1 MKRLALTAAALA
13 AMLAF
18 CAPLG
23 AQDRADREQRKQN
36 QSAKKEARE
45 VTSRA
50 LAVSG
55 EQLQANIEKLNSQL
69 VWHDDVASALKTA
82 TKEGK
87 PVFLLHVLG
96 ERCGHT

>member
-1 MKRLALTAAALA
+1 MKRLALTTAALA
-13 AMLAF
+13 AMLAL
-18 CAPLG
+18 CAPLH

-36 QSAKKEARE
+36 QAAKKEARE

-69 VWHDDVASALKTA
+69 AWHDDVASALKTA

>member
-1 MKRLALTAAALA
+1 MKRLAFTAVALA
-13 AMLAF
+13 GLLAL
-18 CAPLG
+18 CAPLS
-23 AQDRADREQRKQN
+23 AQDRADREQRRQN
-36 QSAKKEARE
+36 QSAKKEARQ

-55 EQLQANIEKLNSQL
+55 EQLQANIDKLNDQL
-69 VWHDDVASALKTA
+69 RWHDDVASALKTA
-82 TKEGK
+82 AKEGK

>member
-1 MKRLALTAAALA
+1 MKRLLSTLALA
-13 AMLAF
+13 GLLAL
-18 CAPLG
+18 CAPLV
-23 AQDRADREQRKQN
+23 AQDRGADREQRKKDR
-36 QSAKKEARE
+36 SAKQEARQ

-55 EQLQANIEKLNSQL
+55 EQLQANIDKLNNQL
-69 VWHDDVASALKTA
+69 AWHDDVASALKTA
-82 TKEGK
+82 QKEGK

>member
-1 MKRLALTAAALA
+1 MKRLAFTAVALA
-13 AMLAF
+13 GLLAI

-23 AQDRADREQRKQN
+23 AQDRADREQRKKD
-36 QSAKKEARE
+36 QSAKKEARQ

-55 EQLQANIEKLNSQL
+55 EQLQANIDRLNNQL
-69 VWHDDVASALKTA
+69 SWHDDVASALKTA
-82 TKEGK
+82 QKEGK